1 MKARLI
7 LASALLAASAQAM
20 AQSSGTFSGTVV
32 DENGEPVIGAQVKV
46 KGVKQGVVTDLDG
59 KFTLPTGVKRGTEI
73 VVTYVGMESQTA
85 KAQAGMR
92 ISLHSTQQ
100 QLDDVLVVAFG
111 QQKKS
116 SFTGSAGVVKSDIL
130 EKKQLTNVFSGL
142 QGEVAGVQMTNT
154 SGSPTATPSFAIRGF
169 GSINAGTSPLIIVDG
184 APYDGGW
191 NNLNPNDV
199 ANITVLKDAAS
210 VLRSITT
217 ASPIPHNTMR
227 PTTVHYIIIM
237 FATRACRLLMPMPM
251 PTTPLDSPA
260 TRADWATLYIQCPTA
275 SISSAPTAA

>member
-1 MKARLI
+1 MCFFCKFEKHNVMKARVI

-20 AQSSGTFSGTVV
+20 AQSSGTYSGTVV

-46 KGVKQGVVTDLDG
+46 KGVKQGVVTDIDG
-59 KFTLPTGVKRGTEI
+59 KFTLPNGVKRGTEI

-169 GSINAGTSPLIIVDG
+169 GSINAGTSPLISVDG

-210 VLRSITT
+210 NALYGARGANGVIMITT
-217 ASPIPHNTMR
+217 KRGSRERATITFDAKWGANNR
-227 PTTVHYIIIM
+227 ATVDYDRI
-237 FATRACRLLMPMPM
+237 TN
-251 PTTPLDSPA
+251 PA
-260 TRADWATLYIQCPTA
+260 QYYEAY
-275 SISSAPTAA
+275 